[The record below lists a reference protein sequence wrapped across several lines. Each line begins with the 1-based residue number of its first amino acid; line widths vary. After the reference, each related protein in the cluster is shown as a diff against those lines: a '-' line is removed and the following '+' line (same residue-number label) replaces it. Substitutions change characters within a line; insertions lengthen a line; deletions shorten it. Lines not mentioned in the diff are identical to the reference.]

1 MSSGPNIPEAARK
14 TVALKL
20 RLRPETA
27 AEIRRLAK
35 HWGCPASYVVEAM
48 AVIAGK
54 ALAGEDLPAEGFEEV
69 LTDLYERDETST
81 EDGSEASF
89 ANRKSPGDT

>member
-1 MSSGPNIPEAARK
+1 MSETTKASGRNVKESERN

-35 HWGCPASYVVEAM
+35 HWQCPASYVVEAM
-48 AVIAGK
+48 MHIAGRSLEK
-54 ALAGEDLPAEGFEEV
+54 GEMSAEGFEEV
-69 LTDLYERDETST
+69 LTDLYERDGEL
-81 EDGSEASF
+81 D
-89 ANRKSPGDT
+89 PD